1 MLCKEKMNESQPHS
15 KKGANP
21 SALNACLNSLEANS
35 TNSIANLFA
44 QQANRAA
51 QWTFK
56 AAGITLD
63 LCRTPIN
70 DNSLK
75 ILVKYAQSQEL
86 SSKIQQLVGGG
97 ELNTTERRA
106 AHHTA
111 LRDIFDAAA
120 SDHQQMARDT
130 FERVCELADQLGNGQ
145 WLGANGNP
153 ITDVI
158 NIGIGGSDL
167 GPRLICAALDHGQLA
182 NSARPNVHFV
192 ANVDPVELDQVL
204 ATCQPSSTLIVV
216 ASKTFSTIETL
227 ENARAARQ
235 WLLREIP
242 DADLG
247 KHLIGITANIEKA
260 VEFGIDAE
268 NLLPLWDWVGGRYS
282 LWSAIG
288 LPIAIAHGSQCFEQ
302 LLRGA
307 NAMDEHFSHCELSQ
321 NLPFLLA
328 ALDLINVNVC
338 GAQSV
343 AVLPYSHQLA
353 LLPAYLQ
360 QLCMESNGK
369 SVRLNGQQV
378 NYATSPV
385 VWGSAGTVGQH
396 SFHQLLHQGTGNI
409 PIDFILPLRPNKAS
423 TFNDDARH
431 RQLVANCL
439 AQSKA
444 LTEGKTTEQALQEL
458 LAAGADQQEAER
470 LAPHKA
476 SPGNRCNTILA
487 MDELTPATLG
497 ALIALYEH
505 KIFVQSVFW
514 DINAFDQWGVELGKQ
529 LGGPIDTAM
538 SLSEN
543 NLSETD
549 AATQQWINNYYKANA
564 K

>member
-1 MLCKEKMNESQPHS
+1 MNSSQPPL
-15 KKGANP
+15 KKDALP
-21 SALNACLNSLEANS
+21 SALDACINRIEANS
-35 TNSIANLFA
+35 TDSLADLFS
-44 QQANRAA
+44 QEPNRAT

-63 LCRTPIN
+63 LCRTPIH

-75 ILVKYAQSQEL
+75 DIVKYAQSQEL
-86 SSKIQQLVGGG
+86 KSKIRQLVSGG

-111 LRDIFDAAA
+111 LRDIFDSPA
-120 SDHQQMARDT
+120 SDHQKMARHT

-145 WLGANGNP
+145 WLGVNGNP

-167 GPRLICAALDHGQLA
+167 GPRLVCAALDHGQLA
-182 NSARPNVHFV
+182 NSERPAVHFV

-204 ATCQPSSTLIVV
+204 ATCRPSSTLIVV
-216 ASKTFSTIETL
+216 ASKTFSTVETL

-288 LPIAIAHGSQCFEQ
+288 LPIAIAHGSQYFEQ

-307 NAMDEHFSHCELSQ
+307 NAMDKHFGDSELNQ

-328 ALDLINVNVC
+328 ALDLINVNVG
-338 GAQSV
+338 GAQSA

-369 SVRLNGQQV
+369 SIRLSGEHV
-378 NYATSPV
+378 SHATSPV

-423 TFNDDARH
+423 TFDDDARH

-444 LTEGKTTEQALQEL
+444 LTEGKSAAQALQEL
-458 LAAGADQQEAER
+458 LAAGADQEEAER

-476 SPGNRCNTILA
+476 SPGNRCNTIIA
-487 MDELTPATLG
+487 MDELTPAALG

-538 SLSEN
+538 SQGKNSS
-543 NLSETD
+543 SETD
-549 AATQQWINNYYKANA
+549 AATQQWINNYFSANST
-564 K
+564 

>member
-1 MLCKEKMNESQPHS
+1 MNNPQPHS
-15 KKGANP
+15 KKDAMP
-21 SALNACLNSLEANS
+21 SALDACLNRLEANS
-35 TNSIANLFA
+35 TNSLADLFA
-44 QQANRAA
+44 QEPNRAT

-63 LCRTPIN
+63 LCRTPIH

-75 ILVKYAQSQEL
+75 RIVKYAQSQEL
-86 SSKIQQLVGGG
+86 ESKIQQLLSGG

-111 LRDIFDAAA
+111 LRDIFDSPA
-120 SDHQQMARDT
+120 SGHQQMARHT
-130 FERVCELADQLGNGQ
+130 FERVCELADQLGSRQ

-167 GPRLICAALDHGQLA
+167 GPRLVCAALDHGQLA
-182 NSARPNVHFV
+182 NSERPAVHFV

-216 ASKTFSTIETL
+216 ASKTFSTVETL

-235 WLLREIP
+235 WLLREIL

-288 LPIAIAHGSQCFEQ
+288 LPIAIAHGSQYFEQ

-307 NAMDEHFSHCELSQ
+307 NAMDKHFCDSELNQ

-338 GAQSV
+338 GAQSA

-369 SVRLNGQQV
+369 SVRLNGEHV
-378 NYATSPV
+378 SHATSPV

-423 TFNDDARH
+423 TFDDDARH

-444 LTEGKTTEQALQEL
+444 LTEGKSAAQALQEL
-458 LAAGADQQEAER
+458 LAAGAGQEEAER
-470 LAPHKA
+470 LAPHKT
-476 SPGNRCNTILA
+476 SPGNRCNTIIA
-487 MDELTPATLG
+487 MDELTPDTLG

-538 SLSEN
+538 SLGKKSS
-543 NLSETD
+543 SETD
-549 AATQQWINNYYKANA
+549 AATQQWINNYFSANSR
-564 K
+564 

>member
-1 MLCKEKMNESQPHS
+1 MNNPHPHS
-15 KKGANP
+15 KKDAVP
-21 SALNACLNSLEANS
+21 SALDACLNRLEVNS
-35 TNSIANLFA
+35 TSSLADLFA
-44 QQANRAA
+44 QEPNRAT

-63 LCRTPIN
+63 LCRTPIH
-70 DNSLK
+70 DNSMK
-75 ILVKYAQSQEL
+75 SIVKYAQSQEL
-86 SSKIQQLVGGG
+86 GSKIRQLVSGG

-111 LRDIFDAAA
+111 LRDIFDSPA
-120 SDHQQMARDT
+120 SDHQQMARHT
-130 FERVCELADQLGNGQ
+130 FERVCELADQLGSGQ

-167 GPRLICAALDHGQLA
+167 GPRLVCAALDHGQLA
-182 NSARPNVHFV
+182 NSERPAVHFV

-204 ATCQPSSTLIVV
+204 ATCRPSSTLIVV
-216 ASKTFSTIETL
+216 ASKTFSTVETL

-235 WLLREIP
+235 WLLREIL

-288 LPIAIAHGSQCFEQ
+288 LPIAIAHGSQYFEQ

-307 NAMDEHFSHCELSQ
+307 NAMDKHFCDSELNQ

-338 GAQSV
+338 GAQSA

-369 SVRLNGQQV
+369 SVRLNGEHV
-378 NYATSPV
+378 SYATSPV

-396 SFHQLLHQGTGNI
+396 SFHQLLHQGTGNT

-423 TFNDDARH
+423 TFDDDARH

-444 LTEGKTTEQALQEL
+444 LTEGKSAAQALQEL
-458 LAAGADQQEAER
+458 LAAGAGQEEAER

-476 SPGNRCNTILA
+476 SPGNRCNTIIA

-538 SLSEN
+538 SLGKNSS
-543 NLSETD
+543 SETD
-549 AATQQWINNYYKANA
+549 AATQQWINNYFSANSR
-564 K
+564 

>member
-1 MLCKEKMNESQPHS
+1 MNNPHPHS
-15 KKGANP
+15 KKDAMP
-21 SALNACLNSLEANS
+21 SALDACLNRLEVNS
-35 TNSIANLFA
+35 TNSLADLFA
-44 QQANRAA
+44 QEPNRAT

-63 LCRTPIN
+63 LCRTPIH

-75 ILVKYAQSQEL
+75 SIVKYAQSQEL
-86 SSKIQQLVGGG
+86 GSKIRQLLSGG

-111 LRDIFDAAA
+111 LRDIFDSPA
-120 SDHQQMARDT
+120 SGHQQMARHT
-130 FERVCELADQLGNGQ
+130 FERVCELADQLGSGQ
-145 WLGANGNP
+145 WLGANGDP

-167 GPRLICAALDHGQLA
+167 GPRLVCAALDHGQLA
-182 NSARPNVHFV
+182 NSERPAVHFV

-216 ASKTFSTIETL
+216 ASKTFSTVETL

-235 WLLREIP
+235 WLLREIL

-288 LPIAIAHGSQCFEQ
+288 LPIAIAHGRQYFEQ

-307 NAMDEHFSHCELSQ
+307 NAMDKHFCDSELNQ

-338 GAQSV
+338 GAQSA

-369 SVRLNGQQV
+369 SVRLNGEHV
-378 NYATSPV
+378 SYATSPV

-423 TFNDDARH
+423 TFDDDARH

-444 LTEGKTTEQALQEL
+444 LTEGKSAAQALQEL
-458 LAAGADQQEAER
+458 LAAGAGQEEAER

-476 SPGNRCNTILA
+476 SPGNRCNTIIA

-538 SLSEN
+538 SLGKNSS
-543 NLSETD
+543 SETD
-549 AATQQWINNYYKANA
+549 AATQQWINNYFSANSR
-564 K
+564 

>member
-1 MLCKEKMNESQPHS
+1 MNNPQPHS
-15 KKGANP
+15 KKDAMP
-21 SALNACLNSLEANS
+21 SALDACLNRLEANS
-35 TNSIANLFA
+35 TNSLADLFA
-44 QQANRAA
+44 QEPNRAT

-63 LCRTPIN
+63 LCRTPIH

-75 ILVKYAQSQEL
+75 SIVKYAQSQEL
-86 SSKIQQLVGGG
+86 ESKIQQLLSGG

-111 LRDIFDAAA
+111 LRDIFDSPA
-120 SDHQQMARDT
+120 SGHQQMARHT
-130 FERVCELADQLGNGQ
+130 FERVCELADQLGSRQ

-167 GPRLICAALDHGQLA
+167 GPRLVCAALDHGQLA
-182 NSARPNVHFV
+182 NSERPAVHFV

-216 ASKTFSTIETL
+216 ASKTFSTVETL

-235 WLLREIP
+235 WLLREIL

-288 LPIAIAHGSQCFEQ
+288 LPIAIAHGSQYFEQ

-307 NAMDEHFSHCELSQ
+307 NAMDKHFCDSELNQ

-338 GAQSV
+338 GAQS
-343 AVLPYSHQLA
+343 AS
-353 LLPAYLQ
+353 LQ
-360 QLCMESNGK
+360 PSTSIAARLFAAAMHGK
-369 SVRLNGQQV
+369 
-378 NYATSPV
+378 
-385 VWGSAGTVGQH
+385 
-396 SFHQLLHQGTGNI
+396 
-409 PIDFILPLRPNKAS
+409 
-423 TFNDDARH
+423 
-431 RQLVANCL
+431 
-439 AQSKA
+439 
-444 LTEGKTTEQALQEL
+444 
-458 LAAGADQQEAER
+458 
-470 LAPHKA
+470 
-476 SPGNRCNTILA
+476 
-487 MDELTPATLG
+487 
-497 ALIALYEH
+497 
-505 KIFVQSVFW
+505 
-514 DINAFDQWGVELGKQ
+514 
-529 LGGPIDTAM
+529 
-538 SLSEN
+538 
-543 NLSETD
+543 
-549 AATQQWINNYYKANA
+549 
-564 K
+564 

>member
-1 MLCKEKMNESQPHS
+1 MNNPQPHS
-15 KKGANP
+15 KKDAMP
-21 SALNACLNSLEANS
+21 SALDACLNRLEANS
-35 TNSIANLFA
+35 TNSLADLFA
-44 QQANRAA
+44 QEPNRAT

-63 LCRTPIN
+63 LCRTPIH

-75 ILVKYAQSQEL
+75 RIVKYAQSQEL
-86 SSKIQQLVGGG
+86 ESKIQQLLSGC

-111 LRDIFDAAA
+111 LRDIFDSPA
-120 SDHQQMARDT
+120 SGHQQMARHT
-130 FERVCELADQLGNGQ
+130 FERVCKLADQLGSGQ

-167 GPRLICAALDHGQLA
+167 GPRLVCAALDHGQLA
-182 NSARPNVHFV
+182 NSERPAVHFV

-216 ASKTFSTIETL
+216 ASKTFSTVETL

-235 WLLREIP
+235 WLLREIL

-288 LPIAIAHGSQCFEQ
+288 LPIAIAHGSQYFEQ

-307 NAMDEHFSHCELSQ
+307 NAMDKHFCDSELNQ

-338 GAQSV
+338 GAQSA

-369 SVRLNGQQV
+369 SVRLNGEHV
-378 NYATSPV
+378 SHATSPV

-423 TFNDDARH
+423 TFDDDARH

-444 LTEGKTTEQALQEL
+444 LTEGKSAAQALQEL
-458 LAAGADQQEAER
+458 LAAGAGQEEAER

-476 SPGNRCNTILA
+476 SPGNRCNTIIA

-538 SLSEN
+538 SLGKKSS
-543 NLSETD
+543 SETD
-549 AATQQWINNYYKANA
+549 AATQQWINNYFSANSR
-564 K
+564 

>member
-1 MLCKEKMNESQPHS
+1 MNNPQPHS
-15 KKGANP
+15 KKDAMP
-21 SALNACLNSLEANS
+21 SALDACLNRLEANS
-35 TNSIANLFA
+35 TNSLADLFA
-44 QQANRAA
+44 QEPNRAT

-63 LCRTPIN
+63 LCRTPIH

-75 ILVKYAQSQEL
+75 SIVKYAQSQEL
-86 SSKIQQLVGGG
+86 ESKIQQLLSGG

-111 LRDIFDAAA
+111 LRDIFDSPA
-120 SDHQQMARDT
+120 SGHQQMARHT
-130 FERVCELADQLGNGQ
+130 FERVCELADQLGSGQ

-167 GPRLICAALDHGQLA
+167 GPRLVCAALDHGQLA
-182 NSARPNVHFV
+182 NSERPAVHFV

-204 ATCQPSSTLIVV
+204 ATCQPSTTLIVV
-216 ASKTFSTIETL
+216 ASKTFSTVETL

-235 WLLREIP
+235 WLLREIL

-288 LPIAIAHGSQCFEQ
+288 LPIAIAHGSQYFEQ

-307 NAMDEHFSHCELSQ
+307 NAMDKHFCDSELNQ

-338 GAQSV
+338 GAQSA

-369 SVRLNGQQV
+369 SVRLNGEHV
-378 NYATSPV
+378 SHATSPV

-423 TFNDDARH
+423 TFDDDARH

-444 LTEGKTTEQALQEL
+444 LTEGKSAAQALQEL
-458 LAAGADQQEAER
+458 LAAGAGQEEAER

-476 SPGNRCNTILA
+476 SPGNRCNTIIA

-538 SLSEN
+538 SLGKKSS
-543 NLSETD
+543 SETD
-549 AATQQWINNYYKANA
+549 AATQQWINNYFSANSR
-564 K
+564 

>member
-1 MLCKEKMNESQPHS
+1 MNNPQPHS
-15 KKGANP
+15 KKDAMP
-21 SALNACLNSLEANS
+21 SALDACLNRLEANS
-35 TNSIANLFA
+35 TNSLADLFA
-44 QQANRAA
+44 QEPNRAT

-63 LCRTPIN
+63 LCRTPIH

-75 ILVKYAQSQEL
+75 RIVKYAQSQEL
-86 SSKIQQLVGGG
+86 ESKIQQLLSGG

-111 LRDIFDAAA
+111 LRDIFDSPA
-120 SDHQQMARDT
+120 SGHQQMARHT
-130 FERVCELADQLGNGQ
+130 FERVCELADQLGSRQ

-167 GPRLICAALDHGQLA
+167 GPRLVCAALDHGQLA
-182 NSARPNVHFV
+182 NSERPAVHFV

-216 ASKTFSTIETL
+216 ASKTFSTVETL

-235 WLLREIP
+235 WLLREIL

-288 LPIAIAHGSQCFEQ
+288 LPIAIAHGSQYFEQ

-307 NAMDEHFSHCELSQ
+307 NAMDKHFCDSELNQ

-338 GAQSV
+338 GAQSA

-369 SVRLNGQQV
+369 SVRLNGEHV
-378 NYATSPV
+378 SHATSPV

-423 TFNDDARH
+423 TFDDARH

-444 LTEGKTTEQALQEL
+444 LTEGKSAAQALQEL
-458 LAAGADQQEAER
+458 LAAGAGQEEAER

-476 SPGNRCNTILA
+476 SPGNRCNTIIA

-538 SLSEN
+538 SLGKKSS
-543 NLSETD
+543 SETD
-549 AATQQWINNYYKANA
+549 AATQQWINNYFSANSR
-564 K
+564 

>member
-1 MLCKEKMNESQPHS
+1 
-15 KKGANP
+15 
-21 SALNACLNSLEANS
+21 
-35 TNSIANLFA
+35 
-44 QQANRAA
+44 
-51 QWTFK
+51 
-56 AAGITLD
+56 
-63 LCRTPIN
+63 
-70 DNSLK
+70 
-75 ILVKYAQSQEL
+75 
-86 SSKIQQLVGGG
+86 
-97 ELNTTERRA
+97 
-106 AHHTA
+106 
-111 LRDIFDAAA
+111 
-120 SDHQQMARDT
+120 
-130 FERVCELADQLGNGQ
+130 
-145 WLGANGNP
+145 
-153 ITDVI
+153 
-158 NIGIGGSDL
+158 
-167 GPRLICAALDHGQLA
+167 
-182 NSARPNVHFV
+182 
-192 ANVDPVELDQVL
+192 
-204 ATCQPSSTLIVV
+204 
-216 ASKTFSTIETL
+216 FSTVETL

-235 WLLREIP
+235 WLLREIL

-288 LPIAIAHGSQCFEQ
+288 LPIAIAHGSQYFEQ

-307 NAMDEHFSHCELSQ
+307 NAMDKHFCDSELNQ

-338 GAQSV
+338 GAQSA

-369 SVRLNGQQV
+369 SVRLNGEHV
-378 NYATSPV
+378 SYATSPV

-423 TFNDDARH
+423 TFDDDARH

-444 LTEGKTTEQALQEL
+444 LTEGKSAAQALQEL
-458 LAAGADQQEAER
+458 LAAGAGQEEAER

-476 SPGNRCNTILA
+476 SPGNRCNTIIA

-538 SLSEN
+538 SLGKNSS
-543 NLSETD
+543 SETD
-549 AATQQWINNYYKANA
+549 AATEQWINNYFSANSR
-564 K
+564 

>member
-1 MLCKEKMNESQPHS
+1 MNNPQPHS
-15 KKGANP
+15 KKDAMP
-21 SALNACLNSLEANS
+21 SALDACLNRLEANS
-35 TNSIANLFA
+35 TNSLADLFA
-44 QQANRAA
+44 QEPNRAT

-63 LCRTPIN
+63 LCRTPIH

-75 ILVKYAQSQEL
+75 RIVKYAQSQEL
-86 SSKIQQLVGGG
+86 ESKIQQLLSGG

-111 LRDIFDAAA
+111 LRDIFDSPA
-120 SDHQQMARDT
+120 SGHQQMARHT
-130 FERVCELADQLGNGQ
+130 FERVCELADQLGSRQ

-167 GPRLICAALDHGQLA
+167 GPRLVCAALDHGQLA
-182 NSARPNVHFV
+182 NSERPAVHFV

-216 ASKTFSTIETL
+216 ASKTFSTVETL

-235 WLLREIP
+235 WLLREIL

-288 LPIAIAHGSQCFEQ
+288 LPIAIAHGSQYFEQ

-307 NAMDEHFSHCELSQ
+307 NAMDKHFCDSELNQ

-338 GAQSV
+338 GAQSA

-369 SVRLNGQQV
+369 SVRLNGEHV
-378 NYATSPV
+378 SHATSPV

-423 TFNDDARH
+423 TFDDARH

-444 LTEGKTTEQALQEL
+444 LTEGKSAAQALQEL
-458 LAAGADQQEAER
+458 LAAGAGQEEAER

-476 SPGNRCNTILA
+476 SPGNRCNTIIA

-538 SLSEN
+538 ILGKKSS
-543 NLSETD
+543 SETD
-549 AATQQWINNYYKANA
+549 AATQQWINNYFSANSR
-564 K
+564 